1 MLVGKNASG
10 MYVIDEDYKIISY
23 NLAAREIYPQLKRGE
38 KCYHCLRNRETP
50 CEICPVVNGIKG
62 PKNYLESGRNI
73 LRSVDAVE
81 IPLESG
87 GTGHALVFSDTETND
102 EISSGMMENPLLMG
116 IINVLGKN
124 FINIYS
130 VDRETHKVQVCRFQ
144 GQSGAYGEEGLR
156 RDESYEKIMDIYIE
170 SSVAAEDRIRMHQ
183 MMDFEK
189 ICQRLTRIPQLMVH
203 YRVRRSNGR
212 IEYFYV
218 KCARVGTAED
228 FHVVVADIKN
238 FKWIN
243 GTYGEKTGDQV
254 LTYLG
259 DTYRN
264 QVRYGTVGRYGGDQF
279 VAIIYGK
286 KEIRMADMEKFIHR
300 VESGAPIPNLVVNYG
315 VYENVDKTLPF
326 TLICDR
332 AFLAMKSIRDDYE
345 HQIAFYDDEMR
356 QRHIRNGQME
366 NAFVEAIRNEEF
378 VVYLQPKYSVETE
391 EIVGAE
397 ALVRWKRAEGTMVS
411 PGEFIPLFEKDGLIV
426 RLDEYVFRKVCSIQG
441 ERIRSG
447 KKILPISVNLSRASI
462 HYDNMICRYVKIV
475 EENGIPFSS
484 VPIELTETAALYNDQ
499 ISKLIEEMVDAGFKL
514 HMDDFGSGYS
524 SMTSL
529 NQLPFDTLKLDK
541 SLIDYIENFRG
552 QQVIR
557 HTISLAHSLG
567 MKVLAEGVEKAKQV
581 EILRSLNCDEIQG
594 FYYARPLSWENFE
607 TEVIRAKGAC
617 KK

>member
-1 MLVGKNASG
+1 MGKNASG

-62 PKNYLESGRNI
+62 PKNYLEPGRNI

-87 GTGHALVFSDTETND
+87 GTGHALVFSDTKTND

-228 FHVVVADIKN
+228 FQTVVFAFANEDM
-238 FKWIN
+238 
-243 GTYGEKTGDQV
+243 D
-254 LTYLG
+254 
-259 DTYRN
+259 
-264 QVRYGTVGRYGGDQF
+264 VRYSEMEAILEPGGTASGRKLL
-279 VAIIYGK
+279 I
-286 KEIRMADMEKFIHR
+286 
-300 VESGAPIPNLVVNYG
+300 VVNDETDRKALTEHLEG
-315 VYENVDKTLPF
+315 SFEVITAMNEAEGMKRLSENYKTLSAILLDMSVPV
-326 TLICDR
+326 CDEFQ
-332 AFLAMKSIRDDYE
+332 FLELIRDDVMLTSVPVIIITGSNRLE
-345 HQIAFYDDEMR
+345 DEVRCLELGAVDFVRKPDEANGLSKEIFLSMLRSKLMVAAASHVHLPSAPADPQAGGIRKVSSLPPARNTFLQKPKIPLGASPETVIA
-356 QRHIRNGQME
+356 IG
-366 NAFVEAIRNEEF
+366 ASTGGTEAILEVVKNFPADTPGVVITQHMPAGFTAMYAERLNRICKMEVREAKNGDRIRKGLMLLAPGGLQMRVVPLGNSYAVSVQEGEKVNGHRPSVDVLF
-378 VVYLQPKYSVETE
+378 DSVALHVREHAIGVLLTGMGADGAAGLLRMRKNGAYTIGQDKNSCVVYGMPMEAHK
-391 EIVGAE
+391 IGA
-397 ALVRWKRAEGTMVS
+397 VCQQC
-411 PGEFIPLFEKDGLIV
+411 PLNTI
-426 RLDEYVFRKVCSIQG
+426 
-441 ERIRSG
+441 
-447 KKILPISVNLSRASI
+447 
-462 HYDNMICRYVKIV
+462 
-475 EENGIPFSS
+475 
-484 VPIELTETAALYNDQ
+484 
-499 ISKLIEEMVDAGFKL
+499 
-514 HMDDFGSGYS
+514 
-524 SMTSL
+524 
-529 NQLPFDTLKLDK
+529 
-541 SLIDYIENFRG
+541 G
-552 QQVIR
+552 Q
-557 HTISLAHSLG
+557 T
-567 MKVLAEGVEKAKQV
+567 VLARVS
-581 EILRSLNCDEIQG
+581 LR
-594 FYYARPLSWENFE
+594 
-607 TEVIRAKGAC
+607 
-617 KK
+617 